1 VGATASPVPPVLAP
15 TPSEFPGSCTRSTGI
30 RANST
35 TPSTSRR
42 AHSRLCIVLVT
53 GNYTIYFQPP
63 FELSHTPWSSFQYYN
78 VDLAVGT
85 NDQINRLGHGQH
97 GDYLF
102 GWKGDSLQRGMD
114 ALSGR
119 DCVNEKCSALKS
131 QSYEDAMACTKK
143 SVVDEDVGLDGC
155 E

>member
-1 VGATASPVPPVLAP
+1 V
-15 TPSEFPGSCTRSTGI
+15 
-30 RANST
+30 
-35 TPSTSRR
+35 
-42 AHSRLCIVLVT
+42 
-53 GNYTIYFQPP
+53 
-63 FELSHTPWSSFQYYN
+63 
-78 VDLAVGT
+78 
-85 NDQINRLGHGQH
+85 GHGQH

-114 ALSGR
+114 ALSGS
-119 DCVNEKCSALKS
+119 DCFYEKCSVLKS